1 MHQPCEVVSLMS
13 NSTPDADALALT
25 REDNVATVLRAVLA
39 GEKLAVR
46 RGGDVTAIAARSDIP
61 ICHKIAL
68 EAIAPGQPVI
78 KYGEVIGIATDAIA
92 PGRHV
97 HVHNMRSN
105 RAQTSG

>member
-1 MHQPCEVVSLMS
+1 MLRLCEKALLMS
-13 NSTPDADALALT
+13 DSTPTIDALCLT
-25 REDNVATVLRAVLA
+25 NEDNVATVLRAVLA
-39 GEKLAVR
+39 GEKLGVR
-46 RGGDVTAIAARSDIP
+46 RGGDVTTIAARSDIP

-68 EAIAPGQPVI
+68 EAIAPGQPVT

-105 RAQTSG
+105 RARS

>member
-1 MHQPCEVVSLMS
+1 MLRLCDEVLLMS
-13 NSTPDADALALT
+13 DPAPDIDALRLT
-25 REDNVATVLRAVLA
+25 KEDNVATVLRAVTA
-39 GEKLAVR
+39 GEKLGIR
-46 RGGDVTAIAARSDIP
+46 RGGDVTTIAARSDIP

-97 HVHNMRSN
+97 HIHNMRSN
-105 RAQTSG
+105 RARS